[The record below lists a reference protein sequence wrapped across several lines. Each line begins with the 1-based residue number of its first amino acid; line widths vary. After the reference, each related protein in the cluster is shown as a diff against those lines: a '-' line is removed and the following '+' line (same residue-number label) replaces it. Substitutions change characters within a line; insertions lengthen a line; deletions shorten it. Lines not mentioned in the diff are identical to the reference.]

1 MEEDNTWNRKK
12 QIVIEQVANKVIYG
26 EDIYAKIQG
35 ARDIRRLVRNSSAVR
50 ARSSFAAAGVIPA
63 LIPMLSEVNFEAR
76 EAALVA
82 LLNLAARNELYVF
95 YLGFGLILCD
105 MFVYFFVVFGEF
117 VSIGYFCLICVW
129 NWGFW

>member
-63 LIPMLSEVNFEAR
+63 LVPMLSEVNFEAR

-95 YLGFGLILCD
+95 FWGFGLIFCD
-105 MFVYFFVVFGEF
+105 MFVYFLL
-117 VSIGYFCLICVW
+117 CLG
-129 NWGFW
+129 NL